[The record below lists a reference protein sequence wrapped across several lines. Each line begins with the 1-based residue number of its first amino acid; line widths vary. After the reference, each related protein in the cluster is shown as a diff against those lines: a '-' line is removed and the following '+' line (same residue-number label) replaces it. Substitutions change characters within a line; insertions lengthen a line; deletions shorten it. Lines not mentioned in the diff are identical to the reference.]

1 MTPKL
6 VISHRVQ
13 KWQLLHMKIMQNYC
27 FFFVEKSKYS
37 IWRYCCHRYL
47 MVFRQCRSL
56 HNKQNNT
63 WLLGEMESLFSCLTQ
78 HSVSLVPCP
87 HSKGIELHT
96 QREISELHA
105 LITKTFMVTQHVE
118 KIIVGKAREIIQLTW
133 QKHPISAF
141 LIEHIQVWFT
151 AFCGIFFP
159 VWNSVTIKWWELCTT
174 NSLQF

>member
-1 MTPKL
+1 
-6 VISHRVQ
+6 
-13 KWQLLHMKIMQNYC
+13 MQNYC
-27 FFFVEKSKYS
+27 FFFVKKSKYS
-37 IWRYCCHRYL
+37 IWRSCCYRYL
-47 MVFRQCRSL
+47 MVFHQCRSL

-78 HSVSLVPCP
+78 LSVSLVPCP
-87 HSKGIELHT
+87 HSKDIELHT

-105 LITKTFMVTQHVE
+105 LIYHFLLSFQILKIKKSASTCTLTKTFMVTQHVE
-118 KIIVGKAREIIQLTW
+118 KIIVGKAREINQVTW

-141 LIEHIQVWFT
+141 SIEHIQVWFT